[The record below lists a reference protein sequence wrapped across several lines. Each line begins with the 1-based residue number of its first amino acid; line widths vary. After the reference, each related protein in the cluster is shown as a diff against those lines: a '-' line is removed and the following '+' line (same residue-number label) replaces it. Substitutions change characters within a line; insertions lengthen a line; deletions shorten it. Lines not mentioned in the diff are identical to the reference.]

1 MQIIWIGS
9 FLFTMLI
16 MLLIR
21 LRKRFYE
28 MMHTYI
34 GTKVSWYNVC
44 FYSIDYVFSL
54 IIDGASISDYFA
66 YGFYKL
72 RRNGRKEYITFK
84 RYHKIQNICN
94 PIKGNREICRN
105 KVKFN
110 NRFKDF
116 LGRDWLDVT
125 NSSYEDF
132 YSFIL
137 KHDIVFIKETLGFRG
152 IGTTKY
158 ETEKIEDIK
167 TLYNEL
173 HNDKNAHYVAEEK
186 ITQIDSLSE
195 FHPWSVNTIRI
206 VTVYNDVTDEVHFMN
221 ARLRMG
227 NKKNSVDNFH
237 FDGIGANINIE
248 SGIIDSVGYDVHN
261 QTYIVHPETGKQIIG
276 FKIPYWNE
284 CKKFA
289 EKAARNIPEVRYI
302 GWDIVIKENGEFLLI
317 EGNDNADH
325 DFQQLYNKGLWKD
338 YKLILN
344 NIKK

>member
-1 MQIIWIGS
+1 MFVIY
-9 FLFTMLI
+9 LK
-16 MLLIR
+16 
-21 LRKRFYE
+21 KRFYE
-28 MMHTYI
+28 MMYTYI
-34 GTKVSWYNVC
+34 GNNVPFYKIC
-44 FYSIDYVFSL
+44 FYFIDYVFAL
-54 IIDGASISDYFA
+54 MVDGASISDYFA
-66 YGFYKL
+66 YGFYKK
-72 RRNGRKEYITFK
+72 RRNGRNEYITFK
-84 RYHKIQNICN
+84 RYHRIQNKCN
-94 PIKGNREICRN
+94 PIKEDRDICRN

-110 NRFKDF
+110 SRFKDF
-116 LGRDWLDVT
+116 LGRGWLDIT
-125 NSSYEDF
+125 NSSFEDF
-132 YSFIL
+132 ESFIQRNE
-137 KHDIVFIKETLGFRG
+137 IVFIKEVLGFRG

-158 ETEKIEDIK
+158 ETKKIKDVK
-167 TLYNEL
+167 ALYNEL

-186 ITQIDSLSE
+186 ITQINSLSE

-206 VTVYNDVTDEVHFMN
+206 VTVYNNLTDEVHFMN

-276 FKIPYWNE
+276 FKIPYWEE

-302 GWDIVIKENGEFLLI
+302 GWDIVIRENGDFLLI

-325 DFQQLYNKGLWKD
+325 DFQQLYNKGLWKE
-338 YKLILN
+338 YKEILKD
-344 NIKK
+344 IK

>member
-1 MQIIWIGS
+1 MTIIQ
-9 FLFTMLI
+9 F
-16 MLLIR
+16 R
-21 LRKRFYE
+21 NRFNE

-34 GTKVSWYNVC
+34 GDKIPICNVF
-44 FYSIDYVFSL
+44 FYFIDYIISF

-72 RRNGRKEYITFK
+72 RRSGRNEYITFK
-84 RYHKIQNICN
+84 RYHQIQNICN
-94 PIKGNREICRN
+94 LHKKDREICRN

-110 NRFKDF
+110 TRFKDF

-125 NSSYEDF
+125 NSDFEEF
-132 YSFIL
+132 YSFL
-137 KHDIVFIKETLGFRG
+137 QRHEIVFIKEVLGFRG

-158 ETEKIEDIK
+158 ETKKIFNVRA
-167 TLYNEL
+167 LYDKL

-186 ITQIDSLSE
+186 ITQIDTLSE

-206 VTVYNDVTDEVHFMN
+206 VTVYNNLTDKVHFMN

-261 QTYIVHPETGKQIIG
+261 KIYIVHPESGKQIIG
-276 FKIPYWNE
+276 FKIPYWEE
-284 CKKFA
+284 CKMFA

-325 DFQQLYNKGLWKD
+325 DFQQLYNRGLWKD
-338 YKLILN
+338 YKMI
-344 NIKK
+344 IKDIKN